1 MMMLILVCFSQTTPV
16 TLRIQE
22 YVFYGSTVPPDSKET
37 KLGSSDQEKSLLY
50 QQLKIP
56 DYF

>member
-1 MMMLILVCFSQTTPV
+1 MMMLILVCLSQTTPV

-56 DYF
+56 D